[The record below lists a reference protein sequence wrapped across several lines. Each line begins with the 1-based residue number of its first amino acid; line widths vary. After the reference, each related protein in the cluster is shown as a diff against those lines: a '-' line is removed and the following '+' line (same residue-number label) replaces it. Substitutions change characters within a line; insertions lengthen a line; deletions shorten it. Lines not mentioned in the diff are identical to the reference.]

1 MHYNKQQQKGIWGDR
16 ELDVNLDLPFISC
29 VNLDKLLK
37 PQLSPLQN
45 EDSINC

>member
-16 ELDVNLDLPFISC
+16 ELDLPFISC